1 MKLTS
6 MPKPVAENLVN
17 PTILPNLNLV
27 TRICFVPN
35 KILVRDVYLI
45 VDFMMLMLGYVC
57 LKIKINE
64 NMIGLNMRMEHV
76 LVEKLL
82 VQVKQNDN

>member
-1 MKLTS
+1 
-6 MPKPVAENLVN
+6 MPKPVAENLAS

-45 VDFMMLMLGYVC
+45 VDFTMLMLGYVC
-57 LKIKINE
+57 QKIKIYV
-64 NMIGLNMRMEHV
+64 NMIGLSTKMGLV
-76 LVEKLL
+76 LVEKLH
-82 VQVKQNDN
+82 VQAS